1 MRYTISLLA
10 ASFAALPAL
19 AEVPRVVTDFVPAQA
34 LVSQVMGDLG
44 QPQMLLT
51 GGSGAHDFQLR
62 PSQAGMLADADLVVW
77 VGPQMTRWLDKGLE
91 GIGAKAARLTL
102 LEVPGTYLQDFQ
114 EKGAKAEAGQ
124 GGDDHGHDDHG
135 HDDHGHENTATEAP
149 AADGHAHDGLDP
161 HAWLDPGNAPVWLQA
176 IAAELS
182 RIDPENAATYAANA
196 AAAAKGYASLEAE
209 LSQAMQ
215 PLAGKPFV
223 VAHDAYG
230 YFVSHYG
237 LSVAGAVQLG
247 DATASGAETLAGL
260 RAEMEAGGVVCL
272 FPEVAHDPKQAQLL
286 VEGTAVRLGAALD
299 PEGAMLEPGPEALI
313 QLLRGLARDLADC
326 LGA

>member
-1 MRYTISLLA
+1 M
-10 ASFAALPAL
+10 
-19 AEVPRVVTDFVPAQA
+19 
-34 LVSQVMGDLG
+34 
-44 QPQMLLT
+44 
-51 GGSGAHDFQLR
+51 
-62 PSQAGMLADADLVVW
+62 
-77 VGPQMTRWLDKGLE
+77 
-91 GIGAKAARLTL
+91 
-102 LEVPGTYLQDFQ
+102 
-114 EKGAKAEAGQ
+114 
-124 GGDDHGHDDHG
+124 
-135 HDDHGHENTATEAP
+135 
-149 AADGHAHDGLDP
+149 
-161 HAWLDPGNAPVWLQA
+161 QA

-247 DATASGAETLAGL
+247 DATASGAETLVGL

>member
-1 MRYTISLLA
+1 MRYTISFLA
-10 ASFAALPAL
+10 ASFAAMPVM
-19 AEVPRVVTDFVPAQA
+19 AEVPRVVTDFAPAQA

-51 GGSGAHDFQLR
+51 GGAGAHDFQLR
-62 PSQAGMLADADLVVW
+62 PSQAGKLADADLVVW
-77 VGPQMTRWLDKGLE
+77 IGPQMTRWLDKGLE

-102 LEVPGTYLQDFQ
+102 LDVPGTYRQDFLA
-114 EKGAKAEAGQ
+114 KGAKAE
-124 GGDDHGHDDHG
+124 DGHDG
-135 HDDHGHENTATEAP
+135 HDHGHEEP
-149 AADGHAHDGLDP
+149 AAEEPAEDGHAHDGLDP
-161 HAWLDPGNAPVWLQA
+161 HAWLDPGNAPVWLKA

-182 RIDPENAATYAANA
+182 RLDPDNAATYAANA
-196 AAAAKGYASLEAE
+196 AAAAEEYASLEAE
-209 LSQAMQ
+209 LAQAMQ

-230 YFVSHYG
+230 YFASHYG
-237 LSVAGAVQLG
+237 LSVAGSVQLG
-247 DATASGAETLAGL
+247 DATASGAETLAAL
-260 RAEMEAGGVVCL
+260 RTEMEAGGVVCL
-272 FPEVAHDPKQAQLL
+272 FPEVAHDAKQAQLL

-299 PEGAMLEPGPEALI
+299 PEGMMLEAGPEALT